1 MSRKIFNE
9 GRIQGLSSY
18 EIYTKL
24 HQSVDPNNPPASE
37 REWLASSL
45 AMGASMLLK
54 IEADTNHE
62 DNENWTKDIQFPVNT
77 LLCAANT
84 IMANFFTGEG
94 EYGVQ
99 ESDSSVN
106 QNWANRVSDYGSLIS
121 NTTELHPAG
130 EVGPTGTI
138 PVKASAVENWT
149 QAQKD
154 KLTNYMKIVD
164 GIIIQ
169 PGTWVNSK
177 NKPPEMD
184 LAADLGTYPRIRLL
198 FKGPI
203 TTDFEILLTG
213 FSIRA
218 VVIGETGL
226 AGSTGTTGLAK
237 PQDGDFLGP
246 EQFPWANK
254 VIFSVPSSYI
264 AYFTSGAYTR
274 KLPASAGEYQTVKD
288 TAVIDMKN
296 TQPETY
302 YVTNYPNARVQT
314 DVSEFTTLGD
324 GTAVLTVYQKKD
336 IYPPAIYGTFVDS
349 NGTNYLNPL
358 DVVAPGT
365 VKMFED
371 ATDEEIQDYEDTF
384 DGTFGINKDT
394 DEGTIEVIGPDGT
407 LVPAARVTTS
417 DINYTSPDGAAA
429 KAKVVSTTAG
439 KNTIKA
445 IGLSNG
451 LPGTDYTIGTDSD
464 GAASKGNTS
473 ANMGD
478 MTKITPSTS
487 NINWAAL
494 LEALANNKSIDILGN
509 YMKWLKSGLSH
520 DDYPYIQFGN
530 GLRLYIS
537 STKPP
542 ESGVPEGSIGI
553 GWGFYEE

>member
-1 MSRKIFNE
+1 MPRKIFNE

-24 HQSVDPNNPPASE
+24 HQATVTDPTVQPASE

-62 DNENWTKDIQFPVNT
+62 DNENWTKDIQFPDNT

-84 IMANFFTGEG
+84 IMASFFTGEG

-99 ESDSSVN
+99 QSAGMHP
-106 QNWANRVSDYGSLIS
+106 NWANRVSDYGSLIS
-121 NTTELHPAG
+121 NTTELHPSE
-130 EVGPTGTI
+130 EVGPTGTV
-138 PVKASAVENWT
+138 PVKASAIENWT

-154 KLTNYMKIVD
+154 KLANYMKIVD

-169 PGTWVNSK
+169 PGTWENSK

-226 AGSTGTTGLAK
+226 AGSTGTTGFGK

-264 AYFTSGAYTR
+264 AYFSSGAYTR
-274 KLPASAGEYQTVKD
+274 KLPTSAGEYQTVKD

-302 YVTNYPNARVQT
+302 YVTNYPDARVQT

-336 IYPPAIYGTFVDS
+336 IYPPALYGTFVDA

-365 VKMFED
+365 VKMFEN
-371 ATDEEIQDYEDTF
+371 ATEEELKDYEDTF
-384 DGTFGINKDT
+384 DGTFGMNKND
-394 DEGTIEVIGPDGT
+394 DGTIEVLDKNDNM
-407 LVPAARVTTS
+407 VPAADVSVQEVDYDNPGGSSVKANKVITKTGTKQAQSISISGDVKGNQYTVGNDTSSATT
-417 DINYTSPDGAAA
+417 
-429 KAKVVSTTAG
+429 V
-439 KNTIKA
+439 
-445 IGLSNG
+445 
-451 LPGTDYTIGTDSD
+451 
-464 GAASKGNTS
+464 GNTS
-473 ANMGD
+473 AILGALQKVIPD
-478 MTKITPSTS
+478 SS
-487 NINWAAL
+487 NVTWAAL
-494 LEALANNKSIDILGN
+494 LEALANNKSVDILGDN
-509 YMKWLKSGLSH
+509 LKYVKAGL
-520 DDYPYIQFGN
+520 PNNYIQFPN

-537 STKPP
+537 SKEPP
-542 ESGVPEGSIGI
+542 DKDVPVGSIGI
-553 GWGFYEE
+553 GWGFYQE

>member
-1 MSRKIFNE
+1 MRKIYNE

-24 HQSVDPNNPPASE
+24 HQATVTDPTVQPASE

-54 IEADTNHE
+54 IEADTNHA
-62 DNENWTKDIQFPVNT
+62 DNENWTKDIQFPDNT

-84 IMANFFTGEG
+84 IMASFFTGEG

-99 ESDSSVN
+99 QSAGMHP
-106 QNWANRVSDYGSLIS
+106 NWANRVSDYGSLIS
-121 NTTELHPAG
+121 NTDALHPDG
-130 EVGPTGTI
+130 PDGQVGPTGNVPTQ
-138 PVKASAVENWT
+138 ASAIQNWP

-154 KLTNYMKIVD
+154 KLANYMKIVD

-169 PGTWVNSK
+169 PGTWAESK
-177 NKPPEMD
+177 NNPPARD
-184 LAADLGTYPRIRLL
+184 LAADLGSYPRIRLL

-226 AGSTGTTGLAK
+226 AGSTNTVGLNK

-246 EQFPWANK
+246 GQFPWANK

-264 AYFTSGAYTR
+264 AYFVSGAYTR

-288 TAVIDMKN
+288 TVVIDMKT

-302 YVTNYPNARVQT
+302 YTTNYPNARVQT

-336 IYPPAIYGTFVDS
+336 IYPPALYGTFVDS

-365 VKMFED
+365 VKMFEN
-371 ATDEEIQDYEDTF
+371 ATEEELKDYEDTF
-384 DGTFGINKDT
+384 DGTFGVNKND
-394 DEGTIEVIGPDGT
+394 DGTIGVLDKDDN
-407 LVPAARVTTS
+407 LVPAADVTVQ
-417 DINYTSPDGAAA
+417 DVDYTNPGGSSV
-429 KAKVVSTTAG
+429 KAKKVITKTGTKQAQSISISGDVAGNQYTVGADGKSNKTVGNTTA
-439 KNTIKA
+439 N
-445 IGLSNG
+445 IGG
-451 LPGTDYTIGTDSD
+451 Q
-464 GAASKGNTS
+464 
-473 ANMGD
+473 
-478 MTKITPSTS
+478 TKLTPATS
-487 NINWAAL
+487 NINWATL
-494 LEALANNKSIDILGN
+494 LEALANNKSIDILGDN
-509 YMKWLKSGLSH
+509 LKLVKAGLP
-520 DDYPYIQFGN
+520 DNYIQFPN

-537 STKPP
+537 SKEPP
-542 ESGVPEGSIGI
+542 DKDVPEGSIGI
-553 GWGFYEE
+553 GWGFYQE

>member
-1 MSRKIFNE
+1 MPRKIFNE
-9 GRIQGLSSY
+9 GRVAGYSSY

-62 DNENWTKDIQFPVNT
+62 DNENWTKDIQFPDNT

-99 ESDSSVN
+99 QSAGMHP
-106 QNWANRVSDYGSLIS
+106 NWANRVSDYGSLIS
-121 NTTELHPAG
+121 NTTELHPSE
-130 EVGPTGTI
+130 EVGPTGTV
-138 PVKASAVENWT
+138 PVKASAIENWT

-154 KLTNYMKIVD
+154 KLANYMKIVD

-169 PGTWVNSK
+169 PGTWENSK

-203 TTDFEILLTG
+203 TTDFEVLLTG

-218 VVIGETGL
+218 VVVGETGL
-226 AGSTGTTGLAK
+226 AGSTGTTGFGR
-237 PQDGDFLGP
+237 PENGDYLGP
-246 EQFPWANK
+246 GQFPWANK

-264 AYFTSGAYTR
+264 AYFASGAYTR

-288 TAVIDMKN
+288 TAVIDMKT

-302 YVTNYPNARVQT
+302 YTTNYPNARVQT

-336 IYPPAIYGTFVDS
+336 IYPPALYGTFVDS

-365 VKMFED
+365 VKMFEN
-371 ATDEEIQDYEDTF
+371 ATEEELKDYEDTF
-384 DGTFGINKDT
+384 DGTFGMNKND
-394 DEGTIEVIGPDGT
+394 DGTIEVLDKNDNM
-407 LVPAARVTTS
+407 VPAADVSVQEVDYDNPGGSSVKANKVITKTGTKQAQSISISGDVKGNQYTVGNDTSSATT
-417 DINYTSPDGAAA
+417 
-429 KAKVVSTTAG
+429 V
-439 KNTIKA
+439 
-445 IGLSNG
+445 
-451 LPGTDYTIGTDSD
+451 
-464 GAASKGNTS
+464 GNTS
-473 ANMGD
+473 AILGALQKVIPD
-478 MTKITPSTS
+478 SS
-487 NINWAAL
+487 NVTWAAL
-494 LEALANNKSIDILGN
+494 LEALANNKSVDILGDN
-509 YMKWLKSGLSH
+509 LKYVKAGL
-520 DDYPYIQFGN
+520 PNNYIQFPN

-537 STKPP
+537 SKEPP
-542 ESGVPEGSIGI
+542 DKDVPVGSIGI
-553 GWGFYEE
+553 GWGFYQE

>member
-1 MSRKIFNE
+1 MPRKIFNE

-24 HQSVDPNNPPASE
+24 HQATVTDPTIQPASE

-62 DNENWTKDIQFPVNT
+62 DNENWTKDIQFPDNT

-84 IMANFFTGEG
+84 IMASFFTGEG

-99 ESDSSVN
+99 QSAGMHP
-106 QNWANRVSDYGSLIS
+106 NWANRVSDYGSLIS
-121 NTTELHPAG
+121 NTTELHPSE
-130 EVGPTGTI
+130 EVGPTGTV
-138 PVKASAVENWT
+138 PVKASAIENWT

-154 KLTNYMKIVD
+154 KLANYMKIVD

-169 PGTWVNSK
+169 PGTWENSK

-226 AGSTGTTGLAK
+226 AGSTGTTGFGK

-264 AYFTSGAYTR
+264 AYFASGAYTR

-288 TAVIDMKN
+288 TAVIDMKT

-302 YVTNYPNARVQT
+302 YITNYPNARVQT

-336 IYPPAIYGTFVDS
+336 IYPPALYGTFVDS

-365 VKMFED
+365 IKMFEN
-371 ATDEEIQDYEDTF
+371 ATEEELKDYEDTF
-384 DGTFGINKDT
+384 DGTFGMNKND
-394 DEGTIEVIGPDGT
+394 DGTIGVLDKNDNM
-407 LVPAARVTTS
+407 VPAADVSVQEVDYDNPGGSSVKANKVITKTGTKQAQSISISEDVKGNQYTVGNDTSSATT
-417 DINYTSPDGAAA
+417 
-429 KAKVVSTTAG
+429 V
-439 KNTIKA
+439 
-445 IGLSNG
+445 
-451 LPGTDYTIGTDSD
+451 
-464 GAASKGNTS
+464 GNTS
-473 ANMGD
+473 AILGALQKVIPD
-478 MTKITPSTS
+478 SS
-487 NINWAAL
+487 NVTWAAL
-494 LEALANNKSIDILGN
+494 LEALANNKSVDILGDN
-509 YMKWLKSGLSH
+509 LKYVKAGL
-520 DDYPYIQFGN
+520 PNNYIQFPN

-537 STKPP
+537 SKEPP
-542 ESGVPEGSIGI
+542 DKDVPVGSIGI
-553 GWGFYEE
+553 GWGFYQE

>member
-1 MSRKIFNE
+1 MPRKIFNE

-24 HQSVDPNNPPASE
+24 HQSVDSNNPPASE

-62 DNENWTKDIQFPVNT
+62 DNENWTKDIQFPDNT

-84 IMANFFTGEG
+84 IMASFFTGEG

-99 ESDSSVN
+99 QSATMHP
-106 QNWANRVSDYGSLIS
+106 NWANRVSDYGSLIS
-121 NTTELHPAG
+121 NTDALHPDG
-130 EVGPTGTI
+130 EVGPTGNVPTQ
-138 PVKASAVENWT
+138 ASAIQNWP

-154 KLTNYMKIVD
+154 KLANYMKIVD

-169 PGTWVNSK
+169 PGTWAESRN
-177 NKPPEMD
+177 NPPARD
-184 LAADLGTYPRIRLL
+184 LAADLGSYPRIRLL

-203 TTDFEILLTG
+203 TTDFEVLLTG

-218 VVIGETGL
+218 VVVGETGL
-226 AGSTGTTGLAK
+226 AGSTGTTGFGR
-237 PQDGDFLGP
+237 PENGDYLGP
-246 EQFPWANK
+246 GQFPWANK

-264 AYFTSGAYTR
+264 AYFASGAYTR

-302 YVTNYPNARVQT
+302 YVTNYPDARVQT

-336 IYPPAIYGTFVDS
+336 IYPPALYGTFVDA

-365 VKMFED
+365 VKMFEN
-371 ATDEEIQDYEDTF
+371 ATEEELKDYEDTF
-384 DGTFGINKDT
+384 DGTFGMNKND
-394 DEGTIEVIGPDGT
+394 DGTIGVLDKHDN
-407 LVPAARVTTS
+407 LVPAADVTVQDVT
-417 DINYTSPDGAAA
+417 YTNPGGSSV
-429 KAKVVSTTAG
+429 KAKKVITKTGTKQAQSISISGDVAGNQYTVGNDTSSATTV
-439 KNTIKA
+439 
-445 IGLSNG
+445 
-451 LPGTDYTIGTDSD
+451 
-464 GAASKGNTS
+464 GNTS
-473 ANMGD
+473 AILGALQKVIPD
-478 MTKITPSTS
+478 SS
-487 NINWAAL
+487 NVTWAAL
-494 LEALANNKSIDILGN
+494 LEALANNKSVDILGDN
-509 YMKWLKSGLSH
+509 LKYVKAGL
-520 DDYPYIQFGN
+520 PNNYIQFPN

-537 STKPP
+537 SKEPP
-542 ESGVPEGSIGI
+542 DKDVPVGSIGI
-553 GWGFYEE
+553 GWGFYQE

>member
-1 MSRKIFNE
+1 MRKIYNE

-24 HQSVDPNNPPASE
+24 HQATVTDPTVQPASE

-45 AMGASMLLK
+45 AMGSSMLLK

-62 DNENWTKDIQFPVNT
+62 DNENWTKDIQFPNNT

-84 IMANFFTGEG
+84 IMASFFTGEG

-99 ESDSSVN
+99 ESATSMNS
-106 QNWANRVSDYGSLIS
+106 NWANRVSDYGSLIS
-121 NTTELHPAG
+121 NTDELHPDG
-130 EVGPTGTI
+130 QVGPTGNVPTQ
-138 PVKASAVENWT
+138 ASAIQNWP

-154 KLTNYMKIVD
+154 KLANYMKIVD

-169 PGTWVNSK
+169 PGTWEPSK
-177 NKPPEMD
+177 NNPPSRD

-203 TTDFEILLTG
+203 TTDFEVLLTG

-218 VVIGETGL
+218 VVVGETGL
-226 AGSTGTTGLAK
+226 AGSTGTTGFGR
-237 PQDGDFLGP
+237 PENGDYLGP
-246 EQFPWANK
+246 GQFPWANK

-264 AYFTSGAYTR
+264 AYFASGAYTR

-288 TAVIDMKN
+288 TAVIDMKT

-302 YVTNYPNARVQT
+302 YITNHPNARVQT

-336 IYPPAIYGTFVDS
+336 IYPPALYGTFVDS

-365 VKMFED
+365 IKMFEN
-371 ATDEEIQDYEDTF
+371 ATEEELKDYEDTF
-384 DGTFGINKDT
+384 DGTFGMNKND
-394 DEGTIEVIGPDGT
+394 DGTIGVLDKKDN
-407 LVPAARVTTS
+407 LVPAADVTVQ
-417 DINYTSPDGAAA
+417 DADYTNPGGSSV
-429 KAKVVSTTAG
+429 KAKKVITKTGTKQAQSISISGDVAGNQYTVGADDTSNRTVGNTTA
-439 KNTIKA
+439 N
-445 IGLSNG
+445 IGG
-451 LPGTDYTIGTDSD
+451 Q
-464 GAASKGNTS
+464 A
-473 ANMGD
+473 
-478 MTKITPSTS
+478 KISPSTS

-494 LEALANNKSIDILGN
+494 LEALANNKSIDLLGDN
-509 YMKWLKSGLSH
+509 LKLIKAGISRN
-520 DDYPYIQFGN
+520 YIQFPN

-537 STKPP
+537 STEPP
-542 ESGVPEGSIGI
+542 DDDVPEGSIGI
-553 GWGFYEE
+553 GWGFYQE

>member
-1 MSRKIFNE
+1 MPRKIFNE

-24 HQSVDPNNPPASE
+24 HQATVTDPTVQPASE

-45 AMGASMLLK
+45 AMGSSMLLK
-54 IEADTNHE
+54 IEADTNHG
-62 DNENWTKDIQFPVNT
+62 DNENWTKDIQFPDNT

-84 IMANFFTGEG
+84 IMASFFTGEG

-99 ESDSSVN
+99 QSAGMHP
-106 QNWANRVSDYGSLIS
+106 NWANRVSDYGSLIS
-121 NTTELHPAG
+121 NTTELHPSE
-130 EVGPTGTI
+130 EVGPTGTV
-138 PVKASAVENWT
+138 PVKASAIENWT

-154 KLTNYMKIVD
+154 KLANYMKIVD

-169 PGTWVNSK
+169 PGTWENSK

-226 AGSTGTTGLAK
+226 AGSTGTTGFGK

-264 AYFTSGAYTR
+264 AYFSSGAYTR
-274 KLPASAGEYQTVKD
+274 KLPTSAGEYQTVKD

-302 YVTNYPNARVQT
+302 YVTNYPDARVQT

-336 IYPPAIYGTFVDS
+336 IYPPALYGTFVDA

-365 VKMFED
+365 VKMFEN
-371 ATDEEIQDYEDTF
+371 ATEEELKDYEDTF
-384 DGTFGINKDT
+384 DGTFGMNKND
-394 DEGTIEVIGPDGT
+394 DGTIGVLDKDDN
-407 LVPAARVTTS
+407 LVPAADVTVQDVT
-417 DINYTSPDGAAA
+417 YTNPGGSSV
-429 KAKVVSTTAG
+429 KAKKVITKTGTKQAQSISISEDVKGNQYTVGNDTSSATTV
-439 KNTIKA
+439 
-445 IGLSNG
+445 
-451 LPGTDYTIGTDSD
+451 
-464 GAASKGNTS
+464 GNTS
-473 ANMGD
+473 AILGALQKVIPD
-478 MTKITPSTS
+478 SS
-487 NINWAAL
+487 NVTWAAL
-494 LEALANNKSIDILGN
+494 LEALANNKSVDILGDN
-509 YMKWLKSGLSH
+509 LKYVKAGL
-520 DDYPYIQFGN
+520 PNNYIQFPN

-537 STKPP
+537 SKEPP
-542 ESGVPEGSIGI
+542 DKDVPVGSIGI
-553 GWGFYEE
+553 GWGFYQE

>member
-1 MSRKIFNE
+1 MPRKIFNE

-24 HQSVDPNNPPASE
+24 HQATVTDPTIQPASE

-45 AMGASMLLK
+45 AMGSSMLLK

-62 DNENWTKDIQFPVNT
+62 DNENWTKDIQFPDNT

-84 IMANFFTGEG
+84 IMASFFTGEG

-99 ESDSSVN
+99 QSAGMHP
-106 QNWANRVSDYGSLIS
+106 NWANRVSDYGSLIS
-121 NTTELHPAG
+121 NTTELHPSE
-130 EVGPTGTI
+130 EVGPTGTV
-138 PVKASAVENWT
+138 PVKASAIENWT

-154 KLTNYMKIVD
+154 KLANYMKIVD

-169 PGTWVNSK
+169 PGTWENSK

-226 AGSTGTTGLAK
+226 AGSTGTTGFGK

-264 AYFTSGAYTR
+264 AYFSSGAYTR
-274 KLPASAGEYQTVKD
+274 KLPTSAGEYQTVKD

-302 YVTNYPNARVQT
+302 YVTNYPDARVQT

-336 IYPPAIYGTFVDS
+336 IYPPALYGTFVDS

-365 VKMFED
+365 VKMFEN
-371 ATDEEIQDYEDTF
+371 ATEEELKDYEDTF
-384 DGTFGINKDT
+384 DGTFGMNKND
-394 DEGTIEVIGPDGT
+394 DGTIGVLDKDDN
-407 LVPAARVTTS
+407 LVPAADVTVQDVT
-417 DINYTSPDGAAA
+417 YTNPGGSSV
-429 KAKVVSTTAG
+429 KAKKVITKTGTKQAQSISISEDVKGNQYTVGADDTSNRTVGNTTA
-439 KNTIKA
+439 N
-445 IGLSNG
+445 IGG
-451 LPGTDYTIGTDSD
+451 Q
-464 GAASKGNTS
+464 A
-473 ANMGD
+473 
-478 MTKITPSTS
+478 KISPSTS

-494 LEALANNKSIDILGN
+494 LEALANNKSIDLLGDN
-509 YMKWLKSGLSH
+509 LKLIKAGISRN
-520 DDYPYIQFGN
+520 YIQFPN

-537 STKPP
+537 STEPP
-542 ESGVPEGSIGI
+542 DDDVPEGSIGI
-553 GWGFYEE
+553 GWGFYQE

>member
-1 MSRKIFNE
+1 MRKIYNE

-24 HQSVDPNNPPASE
+24 HQATVTDPTIQPASE

-62 DNENWTKDIQFPVNT
+62 DNESWTKDIQFPDNT

-84 IMANFFTGEG
+84 IMASFFTGEG

-99 ESDSSVN
+99 QSTGMHP
-106 QNWANRVSDYGSLIS
+106 NWANRVSDYGSLIS
-121 NTTELHPAG
+121 NTDAIHPDG
-130 EVGPTGTI
+130 EVGPTGNV
-138 PVKASAVENWT
+138 PMQASAIQNWP

-154 KLTNYMKIVD
+154 KLANYMKIVD

-169 PGTWVNSK
+169 PGTWEESK
-177 NKPPEMD
+177 NNPPARD
-184 LAADLGTYPRIRLL
+184 LVVNLGSYPRIRLL

-226 AGSTGTTGLAK
+226 AGSTGTTGLAR
-237 PQDGDFLGP
+237 PENGDYLGP

-264 AYFTSGAYTR
+264 AYFASGAYTR

-288 TAVIDMKN
+288 TAVIDMKT

-302 YVTNYPNARVQT
+302 YITNHPNARVQT

-336 IYPPAIYGTFVDS
+336 IYPPALYGTFVDA

-365 VKMFED
+365 IKMFEN
-371 ATDEEIQDYEDTF
+371 ATEEELKDYEDTF
-384 DGTFGINKDT
+384 DGTFGMNKND
-394 DEGTIEVIGPDGT
+394 DGTIEVLDKDDNM
-407 LVPAARVTTS
+407 VPAADVSVEDVT
-417 DINYTSPDGAAA
+417 YTNPGGSSV
-429 KAKVVSTTAG
+429 KAKKVITRTGTKQAQSISISGDVAGNQYTVSDD
-439 KNTIKA
+439 
-445 IGLSNG
+445 
-451 LPGTDYTIGTDSD
+451 GT
-464 GAASKGNTS
+464 GADTKGNTS
-473 ANMGD
+473 SNMGE
-478 MTKITPSTS
+478 MTKISPTTS
-487 NINWAAL
+487 NINWAVL
-494 LEALANNKSIDILGN
+494 LEALANDKSIDILGN

-537 STKPP
+537 NSKPP
-542 ESGVPEGSIGI
+542 ETGVPEGSIGI

>member
-1 MSRKIFNE
+1 MRKIYNE

-24 HQSVDPNNPPASE
+24 HQATVTDPTVQPASE

-62 DNENWTKDIQFPVNT
+62 DNENWTKDIQFPDNT

-84 IMANFFTGEG
+84 IMASFFTGEG

-99 ESDSSVN
+99 QSATMHP
-106 QNWANRVSDYGSLIS
+106 NWANRVSDYGSLIS
-121 NTTELHPAG
+121 NTDALHPDG
-130 EVGPTGTI
+130 EVGPTGNV
-138 PVKASAVENWT
+138 PAQASAIHNWP

-154 KLTNYMKIVD
+154 KLANYMKIVD

-169 PGTWVNSK
+169 PGTWAESK
-177 NKPPEMD
+177 NNPPARD
-184 LAADLGTYPRIRLL
+184 LAADLGSYPRIRLL

-203 TTDFEILLTG
+203 TTDFEVLLTG

-218 VVIGETGL
+218 IVVGETGL
-226 AGSTGTTGLAK
+226 AGSTGTTGFAR
-237 PQDGDFLGP
+237 PENGDYLGP
-246 EQFPWANK
+246 GQFPWANK

-264 AYFTSGAYTR
+264 AYFASGAYTR

-288 TAVIDMKN
+288 AAVIDMQT

-302 YVTNYPNARVQT
+302 YITNYPNARVQT

-336 IYPPAIYGTFVDS
+336 IYPPALYGTFVDS

-365 VKMFED
+365 VKMFEN
-371 ATDEEIQDYEDTF
+371 ATEEELKDYEDTF
-384 DGTFGINKDT
+384 DGTFGMNKND
-394 DEGTIEVIGPDGT
+394 DGTIGVLDKNDN
-407 LVPAARVTTS
+407 LVPAADVTVQDVT
-417 DINYTSPDGAAA
+417 YTNPGGSSV
-429 KAKVVSTTAG
+429 KAKKVITKTGTKQAQSISISGNVAG
-439 KNTIKA
+439 NQ
-445 IGLSNG
+445 
-451 LPGTDYTIGTDSD
+451 YTIGAD
-464 GAASKGNTS
+464 GTSNKTVGNTT
-473 ANMGD
+473 ANIGGQ
-478 MTKITPSTS
+478 TKLTPATS
-487 NINWAAL
+487 NINWATL
-494 LEALANNKSIDILGN
+494 LEALANNKSIDILGDN
-509 YMKWLKSGLSH
+509 LKLVKAGLP
-520 DDYPYIQFGN
+520 DNYIQFPN

-537 STKPP
+537 STEPP
-542 ESGVPEGSIGI
+542 DTDVPEGSIGI

>member
-1 MSRKIFNE
+1 
-9 GRIQGLSSY
+9 
-18 EIYTKL
+18 
-24 HQSVDPNNPPASE
+24 
-37 REWLASSL
+37 
-45 AMGASMLLK
+45 MGASMLLK

-62 DNENWTKDIQFPVNT
+62 DNENWTKDIQFPDNT

-84 IMANFFTGEG
+84 IMASFFTGEG

-99 ESDSSVN
+99 QSAGMHP
-106 QNWANRVSDYGSLIS
+106 NWANRVSDYGSLIS
-121 NTTELHPAG
+121 NTTELHPSE
-130 EVGPTGTI
+130 EVGPTGTV
-138 PVKASAVENWT
+138 PVKASAIENWT

-154 KLTNYMKIVD
+154 KLANYMKIVD

-169 PGTWVNSK
+169 PGTWENSK

-226 AGSTGTTGLAK
+226 AGSTGTTGFGK

-264 AYFTSGAYTR
+264 AYFASGAYTR

-288 TAVIDMKN
+288 TAVIDMKT

-302 YVTNYPNARVQT
+302 YITNYPNARVQT

-336 IYPPAIYGTFVDS
+336 IYPPALYGTFVDS

-365 VKMFED
+365 IKMFEN
-371 ATDEEIQDYEDTF
+371 ATEEELKDYEDTF
-384 DGTFGINKDT
+384 DGTFGMNKND
-394 DEGTIEVIGPDGT
+394 DGTIGVLDKNDNM
-407 LVPAARVTTS
+407 VPAADVSVQEVDYDNPGGSSVKANKVITKTGTKQAQSISISEDVKGNQYTVGNDTSSATT
-417 DINYTSPDGAAA
+417 
-429 KAKVVSTTAG
+429 V
-439 KNTIKA
+439 
-445 IGLSNG
+445 
-451 LPGTDYTIGTDSD
+451 
-464 GAASKGNTS
+464 GNTS
-473 ANMGD
+473 AILGALQKVIPD
-478 MTKITPSTS
+478 SS
-487 NINWAAL
+487 NVTWAAL
-494 LEALANNKSIDILGN
+494 LEALANNKSVDILGDN
-509 YMKWLKSGLSH
+509 LKYVKAGL
-520 DDYPYIQFGN
+520 PNNYIQFPN

-537 STKPP
+537 SKEPP
-542 ESGVPEGSIGI
+542 DKDVPVGSIGI
-553 GWGFYEE
+553 GWGFYQE

>member
-1 MSRKIFNE
+1 MPRKIFNE
-9 GRIQGLSSY
+9 GRVAGYSAY

-24 HQSVDPNNPPASE
+24 HQATVTNPTVQPASE

-45 AMGASMLLK
+45 AMGSSMLLK

-62 DNENWTKDIQFPVNT
+62 DNENWTKDIQFPDNT

-84 IMANFFTGEG
+84 IMASFFTGEG

-99 ESDSSVN
+99 QSAGMHP
-106 QNWANRVSDYGSLIS
+106 NWANRVSDYGSLIS

-130 EVGPTGTI
+130 DVGPTGTV
-138 PVKASAVENWT
+138 PVKASAIENWT

-154 KLTNYMKIVD
+154 KLANYMKIVD

-169 PGTWVNSK
+169 PGTWESSK

-226 AGSTGTTGLAK
+226 AGSTGTTGFGK

-264 AYFTSGAYTR
+264 AYFASGAYTR
-274 KLPASAGEYQTVKD
+274 KLPASADEYQTVKD
-288 TAVIDMKN
+288 TSVIDMKT

-302 YVTNYPNARVQT
+302 YTTNYPDARVQT
-314 DVSEFTTLGD
+314 NVSEFTTLGD

-336 IYPPAIYGTFVDS
+336 IYPPALYGTFVDA

-365 VKMFED
+365 VKMFEN
-371 ATDEEIQDYEDTF
+371 ATEEELKDYEDTF
-384 DGTFGINKDT
+384 DGTFGMNKND
-394 DEGTIEVIGPDGT
+394 DGTIGVLDKDDN
-407 LVPAARVTTS
+407 LVPAADVTVQEV
-417 DINYTSPDGAAA
+417 DYTNPGGSSVKAKKVITKTGTKQAQSISISGDVAGNQYTVGADGASN
-429 KAKVVSTTAG
+429 KTVGNTTANVG
-439 KNTIKA
+439 
-445 IGLSNG
+445 SQ
-451 LPGTDYTIGTDSD
+451 
-464 GAASKGNTS
+464 
-473 ANMGD
+473 
-478 MTKITPSTS
+478 TKITPATS

-494 LEALANNKSIDILGN
+494 LEALANNKSIDILGDN
-509 YMKWLKSGLSH
+509 LKLVKAGLP
-520 DDYPYIQFGN
+520 DNYIQFPN

-537 STKPP
+537 SKEPP
-542 ESGVPEGSIGI
+542 DTDVPEGSIGI
-553 GWGFYEE
+553 GWGFYQE